1 MGYETTV
8 STRDS
13 LVGVPTVIRGGQLIG
28 RAESSQQSHCSLKS
42 RRENEIIN
50 SENPNEPGPSRRRTS
65 DMSNTSLLNQS
76 IDYVAL
82 VEQHLKDEQ
91 MARDLQRAEN
101 SLQPSSN
108 TQVRDSAVQLSSGSD
123 PLRRVS
129 TYL

>member
-1 MGYETTV
+1 
-8 STRDS
+8 
-13 LVGVPTVIRGGQLIG
+13 
-28 RAESSQQSHCSLKS
+28 
-42 RRENEIIN
+42 
-50 SENPNEPGPSRRRTS
+50 
-65 DMSNTSLLNQS
+65 MSNTSLLNQS

-108 TQVRDSAVQLSSGSD
+108 TQVRDSAVQLSGGSD

-129 TYL
+129 TCL